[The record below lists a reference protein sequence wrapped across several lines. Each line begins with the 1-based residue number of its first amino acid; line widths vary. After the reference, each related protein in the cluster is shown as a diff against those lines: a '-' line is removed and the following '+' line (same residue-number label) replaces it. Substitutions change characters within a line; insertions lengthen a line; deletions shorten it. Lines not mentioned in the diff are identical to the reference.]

1 MTGVNL
7 VDKINFERVIDSAIL
22 AKGEKGLAGIASS
35 AQLRPWIM
43 SGLYLGS
50 DAAAVFLSWILAYFL
65 RDLAGGAL
73 LPELYIELWPFVFL
87 FLLAYAATGLYPAVG
102 VPSVEEIRRTTIAT
116 TIVFTM
122 LAAWIFLSRL
132 GFVYSRIIFMLSWG
146 FAALFVPLG
155 RAATRRICARKKWW
169 GVPVV
174 VLGAG
179 KTGYMVVKTL
189 LKTPGLGLNP
199 VAVLDDDPQKR
210 GDIEGVPVIGGMEVA
225 PHLAKKLK
233 LRYAILAMPGVP
245 RERLLYLIERYAS
258 LFSHLLLI
266 PDLFGFASLWV
277 YPKDLNGILCLEVR
291 QQLLRTEPRVA
302 KSALD
307 FAIAIFVFA
316 FALILIPLIA
326 IAIKL
331 DSPGPVFYGQ
341 LRYGRDG
348 QPFKAWKFRT
358 MVVNADKIL
367 DEHLAKHPELKE
379 EWEKDQKLRND
390 PRITRVGKYLR
401 KTSLD
406 ELPQVWNVIRGEMSI
421 VGPRPIVQSEIEK
434 YGKSYALYTKVKPGI
449 TGLWQVSGRNDL
461 SYEERVTL
469 DSYYVRNWSVWLDIY
484 ILARTVPVALFGK
497 GAY

>member
-1 MTGVNL
+1 M
-7 VDKINFERVIDSAIL
+7 DKINFERAINSIIATNSKKNL
-22 AKGEKGLAGIASS
+22 TDIASS
-35 AQLRPWIM
+35 AQVRPWIM

-65 RDLAGGAL
+65 RDLAGGVL

-102 VPSVEEIRRTTIAT
+102 VPSVEEIRRITIAT

-132 GFVYSRIIFMLSWG
+132 GFIYSRIIFMLSWG
-146 FAALFVPLG
+146 FAIILVPLG
-155 RAATRRICARKKWW
+155 RAATRHVYARKKWW

-179 KTGYMVVKTL
+179 KTGHMVVKTL
-189 LKTPGLGLNP
+189 SKTPRLGLNP

-210 GDIEGVPVIGGMEVA
+210 GDIEGVPVIGGVEVA
-225 PHLAKKLK
+225 SHLAKKLK

-245 RERLLYLIERYAS
+245 RERLLYLIEHHAS
-258 LFSHLLLI
+258 FFPHLLLI

-291 QQLLRTEPRVA
+291 QQLLRTGPRVV
-302 KSALD
+302 KSVLD
-307 FAIAIFVFA
+307 FVLAAFVFI

-341 LRYGRDG
+341 LRYGRNG

-358 MVVNADKIL
+358 MVINADKIL
-367 DEHLAKHPELKE
+367 DEHLAKHSELKV

-390 PRITRVGKYLR
+390 PRITRIGKILR

-406 ELPQVWNVIRGEMSI
+406 ELPQIWNVLKGDMST

-461 SYEERVTL
+461 SYEERVAL

-484 ILARTVPVALFGK
+484 ILARTIPVALFGK